1 MFKAIRNLTVK
12 SKIFSITIIFSII
25 IAALGS
31 FSVGQMGLVST
42 AFTDY
47 SEFAVAIEK
56 QASDIVSDTNYVSRL
71 NRSIILGGDYS
82 KDMAALRE
90 RISAIYGHYDQLER
104 IAGAWPDQQVR
115 QELAGLVAAAYQ
127 STKIALDTSLQ
138 VMATLTE
145 RSDDAERQAAWVLY
159 GQEVTPPTQASRRH
173 FRALLDY
180 INEQGSTIYGRSTD
194 AVASA
199 NTVIVV
205 AVLLAIATGLLASTL
220 IARSVITPLQRLTY
234 LAQEVEQHS
243 RLYLRSELKGNDELG
258 TVGRAIDELLASFE
272 RTISSIKAAADEQTE
287 LSSRLAETSIN
298 TSERVSEQ
306 QRQTETVASAMT
318 EMASSAHEIARGAA
332 DAASAADRASTQAS
346 RGQTIVAHTIDN
358 IDLLAQDIRR
368 NAETIAT
375 VSADSQE
382 IGRVLDVI
390 GGIAEQT
397 NLLALNAAIEAARA
411 GEQGRGFAVVA
422 DEVRSLASRTNESTR
437 EIQDMIERLQCG
449 AESAVQAMTQS
460 QTQADQTV
468 STAKDADAAL
478 LDITQA
484 VGLINDMA
492 AQIATAAEQQ
502 TAANEE
508 ISRSINN
515 ITRASQETATEA
527 DNTQQTSKTLV
538 DLAQNLRQQVAHF
551 SCTEDVN
558 DAAQ

>member
-1 MFKAIRNLTVK
+1 
-12 SKIFSITIIFSII
+12 
-25 IAALGS
+25 
-31 FSVGQMGLVST
+31 MGLVST